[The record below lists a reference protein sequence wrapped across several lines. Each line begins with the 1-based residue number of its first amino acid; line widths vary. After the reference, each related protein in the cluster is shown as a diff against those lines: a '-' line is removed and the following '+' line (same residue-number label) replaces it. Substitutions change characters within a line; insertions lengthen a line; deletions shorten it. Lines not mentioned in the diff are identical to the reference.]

1 MSALGA
7 TTNDLSSLIS
17 LQAALAENG
26 VPPQL
31 ILETLKLLLQSE
43 GAGNLGK
50 SNFFNHSLLE
60 FFLSLVH
67 IVYYFLRRG

>member
-1 MSALGA
+1 LFIEKAMSALGA
-7 TTNDLSSLIS
+7 STNDLSSLIS

-43 GAGNLGK
+43 GGGNTG
-50 SNFFNHSLLE
+50 
-60 FFLSLVH
+60 
-67 IVYYFLRRG
+67 

>member
-1 MSALGA
+1 MTALGA
-7 TTNDLSSLIS
+7 TASDLSSLMS

-43 GAGNLGK
+43 G
-50 SNFFNHSLLE
+50 SNPGTLKTKIR
-60 FFLSLVH
+60 V
-67 IVYYFLRRG
+67 G

>member
-1 MSALGA
+1 MDTFVFIQALFIEKAMSALGA

-31 ILETLKLLLQSE
+31 ILETLKLLLQSD
-43 GAGNLGK
+43 GAGNSG
-50 SNFFNHSLLE
+50 
-60 FFLSLVH
+60 
-67 IVYYFLRRG
+67 

>member
-7 TTNDLSSLIS
+7 TTNDLSSLMS

-31 ILETLKLLLQSE
+31 ILETLRLLLQSE
-43 GAGNLGK
+43 GGANSGSVSVFK
-50 SNFFNHSLLE
+50 DIYC
-60 FFLSLVH
+60 LSTYQTIHLQE
-67 IVYYFLRRG
+67 